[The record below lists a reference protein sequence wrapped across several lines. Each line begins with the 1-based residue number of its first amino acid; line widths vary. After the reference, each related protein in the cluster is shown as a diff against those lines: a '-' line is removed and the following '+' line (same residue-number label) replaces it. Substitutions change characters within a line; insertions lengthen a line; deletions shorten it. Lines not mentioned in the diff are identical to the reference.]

1 MTFEEMEHTMEFI
14 LNQQA
19 KFSVD
24 IEVLKEMVGRVTE
37 KQEKTQDQLQL
48 LTQSV
53 NTLTERV
60 SSVEDQLSHF
70 AKMQEQWQSE
80 LKDKFAVLTMLTV
93 DHAQRLARL
102 ETPSA

>member
-1 MTFEEMEHTMEFI
+1 MEFI
-14 LNQQA
+14 LTQQA

-37 KQEKTQDQLQL
+37 KQEKTQDQLVSI
-48 LTQSV
+48 TQTLSTV
-53 NTLTERV
+53 TRSLNTLTERV

-80 LKDKFAVLTMLTV
+80 LKDKFAVLTMLTI

-102 ETPSA
+102 EHPPA